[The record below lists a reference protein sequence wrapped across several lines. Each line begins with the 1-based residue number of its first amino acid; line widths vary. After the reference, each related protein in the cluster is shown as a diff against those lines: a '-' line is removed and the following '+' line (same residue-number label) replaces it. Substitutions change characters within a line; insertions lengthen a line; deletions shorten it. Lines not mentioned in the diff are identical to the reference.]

1 MNFEFNKSKIDLNF
15 SLRMCLF
22 PLQLLWQLIQ
32 PYYYFPLSYHALPS
46 YQIPKKILS
55 LQSPEYIS
63 NSTISIIL
71 TDICSKCH
79 DPDLSHDNI
88 SAERSDSTPLLFNL
102 FFTQQPAT
110 VFLKH
115 KLKYTISVITIRK
128 KFKLFIMHLS
138 L

>member
-32 PYYYFPLSYHALPS
+32 PYVLFFPFLPCSTILSN
-46 YQIPKKILS
+46 PKKILS

-71 TDICSKCH
+71 KDICSKCH

-88 SAERSDSTPLLFNL
+88 SAEWSDSTPLLFNL
-102 FFTQQPAT
+102 FFTQQPAI

-115 KLKYTISVITIRK
+115 KLKYTISVFTIRK
-128 KFKLFIMHLS
+128 KFKLFIMPLS

>member
-22 PLQLLWQLIQ
+22 PLQLSWQLIQ
-32 PYYYFPLSYHALPS
+32 PYYYFPLSYPALPS

-55 LQSPEYIS
+55 LQCPEYIS

-79 DPDLSHDNI
+79 NPDLSHDNI

-115 KLKYTISVITIRK
+115 KLSIP
-128 KFKLFIMHLS
+128 FLLS
-138 L
+138 QLEKNSHSSSCI